1 MALGLI
7 FYSFSVTYLNTKP
20 VSTIE
25 VAGMEE
31 HSVKKDTRVV
41 LGRVEL
47 G

>member
-7 FYSFSVTYLNTKP
+7 FYSFSVAYLDTKP

-25 VAGMEE
+25 VAGREE
-31 HSVKKDTRVV
+31 HDVKKDAWVV